1 MKRIILLCACSFL
14 CIALVIT
21 VASISA
27 MPSADRGEDL
37 SHVHLPELPF
47 KTDAFEPLISS
58 RTFDIHYGKH
68 HAGYVKKT
76 KDLIAGSPYESM
88 EIEDIIKGSAR
99 KADEKNIFN
108 NSAQVWNHTFFW
120 QSLSVGGGGAPEGVL
135 KTMIDDSFG
144 SYANFR
150 EVFIAVATSHFGS
163 GWVWL
168 VQDGSQLRIF
178 STSDAYNPIVD
189 NLNPLIVLDVWEH
202 AYYLDYQN
210 RRHEF
215 VELFV
220 DKMIHWQFALD
231 NLDD

>member
-1 MKRIILLCACSFL
+1 MS
-14 CIALVIT
+14 
-21 VASISA
+21 S
-27 MPSADRGEDL
+27 
-37 SHVHLPELPF
+37 VHLPELPF
-47 KTDAFEPLISS
+47 ARDAFEPLISS

-68 HAGYVKKT
+68 HAGYVNKT
-76 KDLIAGSPYESM
+76 NALIAGTAYEAM
-88 EIEDIIKGSAR
+88 ALEDIIKSSAR
-99 KADEKNIFN
+99 KAGEKNIFN

-120 QSLSVGGGGAPEGVL
+120 KSLRVDGGGVPDGVL
-135 KTMIDDSFG
+135 KTMIDESFG

-168 VQDGSQLRIF
+168 VQDDGLLRIF
-178 STSDAYNPIVD
+178 STSDAYNPLVD

-210 RRHEF
+210 RRQEF

-220 DKMIHWQFALD
+220 DKLINWQFAFD
-231 NLDD
+231 NLLE